1 MYFRFPKVLMP
12 IGPVRIASTSLSP
25 TLKLF
30 THLHFHPNMASTSTM
45 FSSLPSNVNERRM
58 ELFNLGLDAKLSIP
72 GSELEKLWPFLD
84 NMCVHY
90 CKNAA
95 KTHTTS
101 YYRCR
106 LWRDDPIP
114 VKVTPEIAS
123 GFEHQRLLLLAP
135 ARSKLSPRAERP

>member
-72 GSELEKLWPFLD
+72 GSDLEKTVALSRQHVRSLLQECSQNP
-84 NMCVHY
+84 
-90 CKNAA
+90 
-95 KTHTTS
+95 
-101 YYRCR
+101 YYFV
-106 LWRDDPIP
+106 L
-114 VKVTPEIAS
+114 S
-123 GFEHQRLLLLAP
+123 MSSLA
-135 ARSKLSPRAERP
+135 